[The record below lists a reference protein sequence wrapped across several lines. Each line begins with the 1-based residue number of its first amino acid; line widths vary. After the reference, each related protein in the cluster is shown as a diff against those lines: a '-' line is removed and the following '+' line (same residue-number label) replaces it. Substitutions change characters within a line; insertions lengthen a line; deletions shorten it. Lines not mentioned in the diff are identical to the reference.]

1 MGTGQAYSTALNW
14 TEATSFVVGQ
24 QAKANKAARLD
35 SSPNLPIALPL
46 HFFAFP
52 VRKKNGDTP
61 LKIEI
66 SGLQIEFQPARVRAD
81 AI

>member
-1 MGTGQAYSTALNW
+1 MIALCCFALLACLYGQAYSTALNW

-46 HFFAFP
+46 HFFCF
-52 VRKKNGDTP
+52 
-61 LKIEI
+61 
-66 SGLQIEFQPARVRAD
+66 SGEEK
-81 AI
+81 